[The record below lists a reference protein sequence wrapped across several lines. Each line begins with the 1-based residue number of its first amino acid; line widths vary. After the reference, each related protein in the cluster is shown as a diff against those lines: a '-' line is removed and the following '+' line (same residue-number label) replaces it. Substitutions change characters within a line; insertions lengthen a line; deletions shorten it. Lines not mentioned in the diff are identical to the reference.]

1 MDADLTGRL
10 DYELLMLEHQRE
22 EYAQRMELLSDY
34 KRTPLHRSKRSED
47 KSYYY
52 IKRPGSE
59 VYRYIG
65 TSSNREVIKIC
76 EARYLEEAI
85 MRLDHNIDL
94 VKSLRNNFLPLDS
107 SHINDSLPLTY
118 QSEGFSMSETY
129 KEISAKWLTTQLEF
143 QKGFPEN
150 FPDNKHYRTSDGVMV
165 KTLSELLIY
174 ERFKDAGLTLIY
186 ELPFVPN
193 DYGPALYP
201 DFAVLSPIDMK
212 SVIFVE
218 YVGRMD
224 IQRYREDFARR
235 VGRLIDN
242 GYIPGVNLFFIFGD
256 KDGNIDSLQI
266 TKVIADIL
274 GLRASLL
281 S

>member
-1 MDADLTGRL
+1 
-10 DYELLMLEHQRE
+10 
-22 EYAQRMELLSDY
+22 
-34 KRTPLHRSKRSED
+34 
-47 KSYYY
+47 
-52 IKRPGSE
+52 
-59 VYRYIG
+59 
-65 TSSNREVIKIC
+65 
-76 EARYLEEAI
+76 
-85 MRLDHNIDL
+85 
-94 VKSLRNNFLPLDS
+94 
-107 SHINDSLPLTY
+107 
-118 QSEGFSMSETY
+118 
-129 KEISAKWLTTQLEF
+129 
-143 QKGFPEN
+143 
-150 FPDNKHYRTSDGVMV
+150 MV

>member
-1 MDADLTGRL
+1 
-10 DYELLMLEHQRE
+10 
-22 EYAQRMELLSDY
+22 
-34 KRTPLHRSKRSED
+34 
-47 KSYYY
+47 
-52 IKRPGSE
+52 
-59 VYRYIG
+59 
-65 TSSNREVIKIC
+65 
-76 EARYLEEAI
+76 